1 MTAEAH
7 ARLDEF
13 FGGEIGPHLAQLEAE
28 RRKALRRCGVALLAL
43 LVVLALLSL
52 GDAVDLALLGA
63 VAIALAAGACWLFL
77 REYRNA
83 VRRHVAPAVCRAIG
97 DLQHAVGGRVPL
109 WALRDA
115 RLIAPWSKEEVDD
128 VFEGIWRDTLFMM
141 AEVKLTTVKGSG
153 KNSRTSTV
161 FKGLLF
167 FIETPRPIASRIV
180 MRGRR
185 RWLLTPWRPK
195 RRELTGLR
203 RVAIPHPAF
212 NRRLQLWSNHPDD
225 ALEVVTPGFADA
237 MAHLASTAGWRGLD
251 AAFEKPNLAIA
262 LPRRGDLFRVGSLFR
277 PASQL
282 GRDAHRLLDEVLTV
296 HRLIDLLHGGPAR
309 AAA

>member
-1 MTAEAH
+1 M
-7 ARLDEF
+7 
-13 FGGEIGPHLAQLEAE
+13 
-28 RRKALRRCGVALLAL
+28 RRCGFALLAL

-52 GDAVDLALLGA
+52 GDAVDLLLLGS
-63 VAIALAAGACWLFL
+63 VAAALAAGACWLFA
-77 REYRNA
+77 REYRRA

-109 WALRDA
+109 WALREA

-128 VFEGIWRDTLFMM
+128 VFEGLWRETLFLM
-141 AEVKLTTVKGSG
+141 AEVKLTMVKGSG
-153 KNSRTSTV
+153 KNSRTKTV

-167 FIETPRPIASRIV
+167 FIETPRPIAPRIV

-185 RWLLTPWRPK
+185 WWFVTPWRPR
-195 RRELTGLR
+195 RRELAGLR
-203 RVAIPHPAF
+203 RVAIPHAAF
-212 NRRLQLWSNHPDD
+212 NRRLQLWSDRPEE
-225 ALEVVTPGFADA
+225 ALEVVTPGFADV
-237 MAHLASTAGWRGLD
+237 MARLASTAGWRGLD

-282 GRDAHRLLDEVLTV
+282 DRDAHRLLDEVLTV
-296 HRLIDLLHGGPAR
+296 HRLIDLLHGGPQR